1 MTFQEFLKQLSLFKD
16 LTDAEINQIAPL
28 CRLVEGKADDRL
40 IKEGLPV
47 KSVFF
52 LLAGQ
57 AVVSKGVDQSKR
69 SVIGDVQKGTI
80 IGELSLY
87 DNADASATVQATQ
100 PFKAL
105 AIDSVKFSQLMDAN
119 PVLGYKIFK
128 KLAQATS
135 RRLKM
140 VSGEH
145 AECLVVPDEFT
156 QQKGP

>member
-16 LTDAEINQIAPL
+16 LIDAEINQIAPL

-52 LLAGQ
+52 LLSGQ
-57 AVVSKGVDQSKR
+57 AVVSKGVGQSQ
-69 SVIGDVQKGTI
+69 SVIGDVKRGTI

-87 DNADASATVQATQ
+87 DNTEASATVRATEA
-100 PFKAL
+100 FKAL
-105 AIDSVKFSQLMDAN
+105 AIDSVKFSQLLDAN

-156 QQKGP
+156 Q

>member
-1 MTFQEFLKQLSLFKD
+1 MTFQEFLKQVSLFKD
-16 LTDAEINQIAPL
+16 LTDEEINQIAPL

-52 LLAGQ
+52 LLSGQ
-57 AVVSKGVDQSKR
+57 AVVTKGVDQSKQ
-69 SVIGDVQKGTI
+69 SVIGDVKKGTI

-87 DNADASATVQATQ
+87 DNTEASATVRATE

-105 AIDSVKFSQLMDAN
+105 AIDGMKFSQALEAN

-128 KLAQATS
+128 KLARATS

-145 AECLVVPDEFT
+145 AECLVVPDDSA
-156 QQKGP
+156 Q

>member
-1 MTFQEFLKQLSLFKD
+1 MTFQEFLKQVQLFKD
-16 LTDAEINQIAPL
+16 LTDEEINQIAPL

-52 LLAGQ
+52 LLSGQ
-57 AVVSKGVDQSKR
+57 AVVSKGVDQSKQ
-69 SVIGDVQKGTI
+69 SVIGDVKRGSI

-87 DNADASATVQATQ
+87 DNTVASATVRATE

-105 AIDSVKFSQLMDAN
+105 AIDGMKFSQLMEVK

-128 KLAQATS
+128 KLAQTTS
-135 RRLKM
+135 RRLKSI
-140 VSGEH
+140 SGEH
-145 AECLVVPDEFT
+145 AECLVFPDDSA
-156 QQKGP
+156 Q

>member
-28 CRLVEGKADDRL
+28 CRLVEGKADDHL

-52 LLAGQ
+52 LLSGQ
-57 AVVSKGVDQSKR
+57 AIVSKGVDQSKQ
-69 SVIGDVQKGTI
+69 SVIGDVKKGAI

-87 DNADASATVQATQ
+87 DNTEASATVRATA

-105 AIDSVKFSQLMDAN
+105 AIDSMKFSQLMETTPA
-119 PVLGYKIFK
+119 LGYKIFK

-145 AECLVVPDEFT
+145 AECLVVPDDSA
-156 QQKGP
+156 Q

>member
-1 MTFQEFLKQLSLFKD
+1 MTFQEFLKQVSLFKG
-16 LTDAEINQIAPL
+16 LTDEEINQIAPL

-47 KSVFF
+47 KSVYF
-52 LLAGQ
+52 LLSGQ
-57 AVVSKGVDQSKR
+57 AVVTKGVEQSKQ
-69 SVIGDVQKGTI
+69 SVIGDVKQGTI

-87 DNADASATVQATQ
+87 DNTEASATVRATE

-105 AIDSVKFSQLMDAN
+105 AIDGMKFSQVMEAN

-135 RRLKM
+135 RRLKT

-145 AECLVVPDEFT
+145 AECLVVPDDFT
-156 QQKGP
+156 Q

>member
-16 LTDAEINQIAPL
+16 LTDEEINSIAPL

-52 LLAGQ
+52 LLSGQ
-57 AVVSKGVDQSKR
+57 AVVSKGVEETKQ
-69 SVIGDVQKGTI
+69 SVIGDVKKGTI

-87 DNADASATVQATQ
+87 DNTTASATVRATE

-105 AIDSVKFSQLMDAN
+105 AIDSMKFSQLMEAK

-128 KLAQATS
+128 RLAQATS

-145 AECLVVPDEFT
+145 AEGLAFPEEPT
-156 QQKGP
+156 Q

>member
-40 IKEGLPV
+40 IREGLPS
-47 KSVFF
+47 KAVFF
-52 LLAGQ
+52 LLSGQ
-57 AVVSKGVDQSKR
+57 AVVIKGVEETKQ

-87 DNADASATVQATQ
+87 DNTAASATIQATQ

-105 AIDSVKFSQLMDAN
+105 AIDSAKFTQLMESDHS
-119 PVLGYKIFK
+119 LGYKIFK
-128 KLAQATS
+128 KLARNTS

-145 AECLVVPDEFT
+145 AECLAVPDE
-156 QQKGP
+156 PA

>member
-1 MTFQEFLKQLSLFKD
+1 MTFQEFLKQVSLFKD
-16 LTDAEINQIAPL
+16 LTDEEINKIAPL

-52 LLAGQ
+52 LLSGQ
-57 AVVSKGVDQSKR
+57 AVVIKGVEETKQ

-87 DNADASATVQATQ
+87 DNTDASATVQATQ

-105 AIDSVKFSQLMDAN
+105 AIDSAKFTQLMESN
-119 PVLGYKIFK
+119 HSLGYKIFK
-128 KLAQATS
+128 KLARNTS

-145 AECLVVPDEFT
+145 AECLAIPDELT
-156 QQKGP
+156 Q

>member
-1 MTFQEFLKQLSLFKD
+1 MTFQEFLKQVSLFKD
-16 LTDAEINQIAPL
+16 LTDEEINSIAPL

-57 AVVSKGVDQSKR
+57 SVVTKGVDQSKQ
-69 SVIGDVQKGTI
+69 SVIGDVKKGAV

-87 DNADASATVQATQ
+87 DNTVASATVRATE

-105 AIDSVKFSQLMDAN
+105 AIDSMKFSQLMEAN

-145 AECLVVPDEFT
+145 AECLSFPDEPA
-156 QQKGP
+156 Q

>member
-1 MTFQEFLKQLSLFKD
+1 MTFQEFLKQVSLFKD
-16 LTDAEINQIAPL
+16 LSDEEIDHIAPL

-52 LLAGQ
+52 LLSGQ
-57 AVVSKGVDQSKR
+57 AIVTKGVEESKQ
-69 SVIGDVQKGTI
+69 SVIGDVKKGTI

-87 DNADASATVQATQ
+87 DNTVASATVRATE

-105 AIDSVKFSQLMDAN
+105 AIDGMKFSQVLEAH
-119 PVLGYKIFK
+119 PILGYKIFK

-135 RRLKM
+135 RRLKS

-145 AECLVVPDEFT
+145 AECLSFPDEPA
-156 QQKGP
+156 Q